1 MNLQLARNIPSVG
14 DYSMNRNIEFFGYF
28 LIYVIFCVPVRY
40 DAIGKRV
47 ETCHMEGLDKEFV
60 IIICNLR
67 ELTVIFD
74 DSQGIEGTRFIILL
88 IYIAV
93 VSPSRLEFVAI
104 ITSSTSF

>member
-1 MNLQLARNIPSVG
+1 MI
-14 DYSMNRNIEFFGYF
+14 D
-28 LIYVIFCVPVRY
+28 LIRDIHKERQQRVAVYVIFCVPVRY

-74 DSQGIEGTRFIILL
+74 DSQGIEGTR
-88 IYIAV
+88 YDE
-93 VSPSRLEFVAI
+93 SNEC
-104 ITSSTSF
+104 

>member
-1 MNLQLARNIPSVG
+1 MI
-14 DYSMNRNIEFFGYF
+14 Y
-28 LIYVIFCVPVRY
+28 LIRDIHEERQQRVAVYVIFCVPVRY

-74 DSQGIEGTRFIILL
+74 DSQGIEGTR
-88 IYIAV
+88 YD
-93 VSPSRLEFVAI
+93 ECDEC
-104 ITSSTSF
+104 